1 MTPGN
6 LGITKTVILLI
17 YFLCMTLHVCNPTAG
32 SQLLTGEIIS
42 RGMHVERMEIRR
54 GKADVRD
61 GVWMVDACAGYT
73 VGGD

>member
-1 MTPGN
+1 
-6 LGITKTVILLI
+6 
-17 YFLCMTLHVCNPTAG
+17 MTLHVCSPIAG
-32 SQLLTGEIIS
+32 GQCTGNKLLLTGEMIS